1 MKTLNELLLIS
12 DICVCSVLFHT
23 VVPSVRNTIARYRTA
38 TKVQVEFKVMKRV
51 HRSLDWNRG
60 SFDAIV
66 IYVNSRG
73 ERWLSLYAR
82 RWVLFRGRWW
92 VAPSVPRNHRSAAA
106 REPTPFHFLALS
118 LSLSFTAQVYYPRKA
133 KNTETPK
140 TDVKIALGVTE
151 SEGLRANRAL
161 KEGLRAK

>member
-1 MKTLNELLLIS
+1 MKTLNELLLMS

-118 LSLSFTAQVYYPRKA
+118 LSLSRSRRRYIIRVTLKIPKPRKR
-133 KNTETPK
+133 T
-140 TDVKIALGVTE
+140 
-151 SEGLRANRAL
+151 LR
-161 KEGLRAK
+161 